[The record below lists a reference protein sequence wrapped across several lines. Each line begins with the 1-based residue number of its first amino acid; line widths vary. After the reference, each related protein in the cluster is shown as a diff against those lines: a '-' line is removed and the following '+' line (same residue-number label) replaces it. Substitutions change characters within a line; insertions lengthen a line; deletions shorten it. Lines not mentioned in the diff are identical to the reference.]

1 MSAVPDD
8 LLSAA
13 RAWPFEEARKLVA
26 RFAKTPPEKGYVLF
40 ETGYGPSGLPH
51 IGTFGEVVRTSMVR
65 HAFTTMSDIPTRLFC
80 FSDDMDGLRKVPDNV
95 PNREM
100 VATHLG
106 KPLTQI
112 PDPFGTHESFGH
124 HNNARLRGFLD
135 SFGFQYEF
143 QSATD
148 WYASGRFDA
157 ALLGVL
163 AHYDA
168 VMALM
173 LPTLGEERQGT
184 YSPFLPISPTTGRV
198 LQVPIV
204 ARNVQAGTITFHD
217 EDGTLIETSVT
228 GGRCKLQ
235 WKPDWAM
242 RWVALGVDYEMS
254 GKDLIPSVQL
264 AQKIS
269 RVLGGNPPESFTYEL
284 FLDDKG
290 QKISKSKGNGLSV
303 EEWLKYAPP
312 ESLAL
317 YMYQQPRRAKRLYFD
332 VIPRAVD
339 EYITFAEKF
348 PREDPAAQ
356 LENPVWHIHAGKP
369 PAMNCPLT
377 FNVLLN
383 LAGVAQAEEPAVLW
397 GFISRY
403 AADATPADS
412 PFLDRLVGY
421 AIQYYRDFIKPTK
434 RFRAADAVEQAALTE
449 LRDWLALAPGDITAE
464 AIQFEIYEIGKRH
477 PFPELKAWFKGIY
490 EVLFGQSEGPR
501 MGAFVQIYGI
511 AETRALIAD
520 ALAGKLLDAA

>member
-1 MSAVPDD
+1 
-8 LLSAA
+8 
-13 RAWPFEEARKLVA
+13 
-26 RFAKTPPEKGYVLF
+26 
-40 ETGYGPSGLPH
+40 
-51 IGTFGEVVRTSMVR
+51 
-65 HAFTTMSDIPTRLFC
+65 
-80 FSDDMDGLRKVPDNV
+80 
-95 PNREM
+95 
-100 VATHLG
+100 
-106 KPLTQI
+106 
-112 PDPFGTHESFGH
+112 
-124 HNNARLRGFLD
+124 
-135 SFGFQYEF
+135 
-143 QSATD
+143 
-148 WYASGRFDA
+148 
-157 ALLGVL
+157 
-163 AHYDA
+163 
-168 VMALM
+168 
-173 LPTLGEERQGT
+173 
-184 YSPFLPISPTTGRV
+184 
-198 LQVPIV
+198 
-204 ARNVQAGTITFHD
+204 
-217 EDGTLIETSVT
+217 
-228 GGRCKLQ
+228 
-235 WKPDWAM
+235 
-242 RWVALGVDYEMS
+242 
-254 GKDLIPSVQL
+254 
-264 AQKIS
+264 
-269 RVLGGNPPESFTYEL
+269 
-284 FLDDKG
+284 
-290 QKISKSKGNGLSV
+290 LSV